1 MDFFLFFNGK
11 IPINEVDT
19 ITEALAGRSYRDF
32 EDAEDFSSFLIESGV
47 VSRPLN
53 EAGIDKEEKEE
64 LKKAASED
72 AEKEEK
78 EERKESKKDL
88 KKGDEVREVKY
99 AKLDEIENI
108 FKHIV
113 IFTNDRDPKGNLTLK
128 NIYDAVA
135 TLKKAG
141 KPVPELHVFVAAKVD
156 CDDTE
161 SRILIEDDK
170 GKFEIT
176 EQSNLDTLIFSRLG
190 VQGEDQCEHIVEI
203 LQDRGF
209 LVLNP
214 TKYSAVACNKYE
226 TACLLKK
233 GGIPQPNFCLMTKE
247 VLNDDKLYLE
257 ALQDV
262 DKKFSGDP
270 DKDEEL
276 KVVVKI
282 LDGHGG
288 TGVFMSD
295 GKKLK
300 AILQAIFAIDAE
312 RQLIIQRKEEGD
324 GGDIRVH
331 VLTMRDG
338 QVILGA
344 MKRVQLTG
352 DFRSN
357 KSLGAETEKVK
368 LTPEQEQ
375 IALKTAELSHMPWC
389 AVDIMPLVK
398 GSNKELGD
406 NVVLEI
412 NASPGTD
419 GITDV
424 LGHNFIN
431 ILLSNL
437 TKPSEFFIQRKQ
449 AGWLEAIDIWF
460 NEDTHM
466 EFLAKLDTGNGT
478 QATTVE
484 VGKLD
489 INDKKAKFTIE
500 GKEVEMDITGKM
512 TAITGSVKSDRNIVI
527 APLVRIGLRQMSNVP
542 IALVESRE
550 KSTNVLVNRD
560 LLSRLGYVVVSDETH
575 ILTPEME
582 KVNIV

>member
-1 MDFFLFFNGK
+1 MQT
-11 IPINEVDT
+11 INE
-19 ITEALAGRSYRDF
+19 ALEKAGKTYRDF
-32 EDAEDFSSFLIESGV
+32 STGEEFESFLVESGL
-47 VSRPLN
+47 VS
-53 EAGIDKEEKEE
+53 EKESE
-64 LKKAASED
+64 KESQEKLDREIEDSESRETGKEDKDVEEITKKDRKNKKDHSKEDPASE
-72 AEKEEK
+72 E
-78 EERKESKKDL
+78 
-88 KKGDEVREVKY
+88 REVVY
-99 AKLDEIENI
+99 ADLDKIDNI

-113 IFTNDRDPKGNLTLK
+113 IFTNDRDPKNNLTLA
-128 NIYDAVA
+128 NLYEAIDN
-135 TLKKAG
+135 LKKAK
-141 KPVPELHVFVAAKVD
+141 KPVPELHVFVAASVD

-161 SRILIEDDK
+161 AEVKITDDE
-170 GKFEIT
+170 GEFTIRE
-176 EQSNLDTLIFSRLG
+176 ESNLDTLIFSRLG
-190 VQGEDQCEHIVEI
+190 VQGEDNCEHVVEL

-214 TKYSAVACNKYE
+214 TKYSALACNKYE

-233 GGIPQPNFCLMTKE
+233 GNIPQPAFCLMNKE
-247 VLNDDKLYLE
+247 ILGDEKLYLE
-257 ALQDV
+257 SLQDV
-262 DKKFSGDP
+262 DPKFSGDS

-300 AILQAIFAIDAE
+300 AILQAIFAIDPE

-331 VLTMRDG
+331 VLTLRG
-338 QVILGA
+338 RQVILGA

-357 KSLGAETEKVK
+357 KSLGADTEPVK
-368 LTPEQEQ
+368 LTKEQEQ
-375 IALKTAELSHMPWC
+375 IALKTAELSKMPWC

-398 GSNKELGD
+398 GSNKEIGD

-419 GITDV
+419 GISSV
-424 LGHNFIN
+424 LKRNFVN
-431 ILLSNL
+431 ILLSQL
-437 TKPSEFFIQRKQ
+437 TDPSEFFIQRKQ
-449 AGWLEAIDIWF
+449 AGWLEAIEIWF
-460 NEDTHM
+460 DENVHKEY
-466 EFLAKLDTGNGT
+466 LAKLDTGNGT
-478 QATTVE
+478 TASTVE
-484 VGKLD
+484 VGKYEEKD
-489 INDKKAKFTIE
+489 
-500 GKEVEMDITGKM
+500 
-512 TAITGSVKSDRNIVI
+512 GSVTFEVDGQKVTSKVVNTARVMVGDSDFERKVI
-527 APLVRIGLRQMSNVP
+527 QVPLVRIGLRQMSNVP
-542 IALVESRE
+542 VSVIEKRD

-575 ILTPEME
+575 ILTPEIE

>member
-1 MDFFLFFNGK
+1 MDIK
-11 IPINEVDT
+11 
-19 ITEALAGRSYRDF
+19 EALAGRSYRDF
-32 EDAEDFSSFLIESGV
+32 TDGDEFSSFLVESGISTV
-47 VSRPLN
+47 T
-53 EAGIDKEEKEE
+53 EAGLEKREKEE
-64 LKKAASED
+64 LKKIASEE
-72 AEKEEK
+72 ASEEEK
-78 EERKESKKDL
+78 KEQKSNKKKMAEGNERL
-88 KKGDEVREVKY
+88 EVKY

-128 NIYDAVA
+128 NLYDAVSS
-135 TLKKAG
+135 LKKAG
-141 KPVPELHVFVAAKVD
+141 KTVPELHVFVAAKVD

-161 SRILIEDDK
+161 T
-170 GKFEIT
+170 EIT
-176 EQSNLDTLIFSRLG
+176 ITDDENSFKINEQSNLDTLVFSRLG
-190 VQGEDQCEHIVEI
+190 VQGEDNCEHIVEI

-247 VLNDDKLYLE
+247 VLSDDKLYLE

-262 DKKFSGDP
+262 DSKFSGDP

-276 KVVVKI
+276 KFVVKI

-331 VLTMRDG
+331 VLTLRDG

-375 IALKTAELSHMPWC
+375 IALKTAQLSHMPWC

-449 AGWLEAIDIWF
+449 AGFLEAIDIWF
-460 NEDTHM
+460 TDKIHK

-484 VGKLD
+484 VGKLEMT
-489 INDKKAKFTIE
+489 DKTVKFSID
-500 GKEVEMDITGKM
+500 GKPVEMEVTGKM
-512 TAITGSVKSDRNIVI
+512 TAITGSVKNERNIVL

>member
-1 MDFFLFFNGK
+1 MD
-11 IPINEVDT
+11 IR
-19 ITEALAGRSYRDF
+19 EALKGRTYRDF
-32 EDAEDFSSFLIESGV
+32 NDSDDFSSFLV
-47 VSRPLN
+47 
-53 EAGIDKEEKEE
+53 EAGIDKKADKEE
-64 LKKAASED
+64 LKKVASEEA
-72 AEKEEK
+72 AEED
-78 EERKESKKDL
+78 KKKKNRVKGNL
-88 KKGDEVREVKY
+88 KNGEEVREVHY
-99 AKLDEIENI
+99 ADLDEIENI

-113 IFTNDRDPKGNLTLK
+113 IFTNDRDPKNNLTLK
-128 NIYDAVA
+128 NLYDAVA
-135 TLKKAG
+135 ALKKAG
-141 KPVPELHVFVAAKVD
+141 KTVPELHVFVAAKVD

-161 SRILIEDDK
+161 SRILIEDDE

-190 VQGEDQCEHIVEI
+190 VQGEDNCEHIVEI

-214 TKYSAVACNKYE
+214 TKYAAVACNKYE

-233 GGIPQPNFCLMTKE
+233 GGVPQPNFCLMTKE
-247 VLNDDKLYLE
+247 VLEDDKLYLE

-262 DKKFSGDP
+262 DPKFTGDA

-276 KVVVKI
+276 NVVVKI

-312 RQLIIQRKEEGD
+312 RQLIIQRKEEGE

-331 VLTMRDG
+331 VLTLRDG

-375 IALKTAELSHMPWC
+375 IALKTAELSRMPWC

-398 GSNKELGD
+398 GSNKDLGD

-460 NEDTHM
+460 DERTHK
-466 EFLAKLDTGNGT
+466 EYLAKLDTGNGT

-484 VGKLD
+484 VGK
-489 INDKKAKFTIE
+489 IEDKDGYIDFTVD
-500 GKEVEMDITGKM
+500 GKKLHMEKKKTM
-512 TAITGSVKSDRNIVI
+512 TANVGPTKSERPTVVV
-527 APLVRIGLRQMSNVP
+527 PLVRIGLRQMSNVP

>member
-1 MDFFLFFNGK
+1 MD
-11 IPINEVDT
+11 IN
-19 ITEALAGRSYRDF
+19 EALAKRGMTYRDF
-32 EDAEDFSSFLIESGV
+32 DSEEDLKMFLTEAGV
-47 VSRPLN
+47 VT
-53 EAGIDKEEKEE
+53 GKEE
-64 LKKAASED
+64 LKKIASEE
-72 AEKEEK
+72 AIEEEKKKQKKSKEELKSGEETK
-78 EERKESKKDL
+78 EVVYADL
-88 KKGDEVREVKY
+88 DVI
-99 AKLDEIENI
+99 DNI

-113 IFTNDRDPKGNLTLK
+113 IFTNDRDPKSNLTLK
-128 NIYDAVA
+128 NLYDAVDA
-135 TLKKAG
+135 LKKAN
-141 KPVPELHVFVAAKVD
+141 KTVPELHVFVAASVD

-161 SRILIEDDK
+161 DK
-170 GKFEIT
+170 IEIT
-176 EQSNLDTLIFSRLG
+176 DGEGSFTITEESNLDTLIFSRLG
-190 VQGEDQCEHIVEI
+190 VQGEDNCEHVVEL

-214 TKYSAVACNKYE
+214 TKYAAVACNKYD

-247 VLNDDKLYLE
+247 ILEDDKLYLE
-257 ALQDV
+257 ALKDV
-262 DKKFSGDP
+262 DKKFSGDS
-270 DKDEEL
+270 DKDEDL

-295 GKKLK
+295 GKRLK
-300 AILQAIFAIDAE
+300 AILQAIFAIDSE

-331 VLTMRDG
+331 VLTLRDG

-375 IALKTAELSHMPWC
+375 IALKTAELSRMPWC

-431 ILLSNL
+431 VLLSQL

-449 AGWLEAIDIWF
+449 AGWLEVVDIWF
-460 NEDTHM
+460 NEEVHK
-466 EFLAKLDTGNGT
+466 EYLAKLDTGNGT
-478 QATTVE
+478 PASTVE

-489 INDKKAKFTIE
+489 ISGKSAKFSVD
-500 GKEVEMDITGKM
+500 GKEVSMEITGKM
-512 TAITGSVKSDRNIVI
+512 TAITGSVKAERSTVV